1 VSDSPSHVRVLP
13 SGIVME
19 VAPGESLLAA
29 AQRQGLT
36 WPTLCGG
43 EASCRTC
50 YVVVEE
56 GGEHLPPPAELEQR
70 GIDDLARVV
79 RSGEGGRQ
87 IRLACQAVPFGDL
100 TVTRRGVRRTDVV
113 TETGGAL

>member
-1 VSDSPSHVRVLP
+1 MSEASPSQVRVLP
-13 SGIVME
+13 SGIVMA

-50 YVVVEE
+50 YVVVEA
-56 GGEHLPPPAELEQR
+56 GAEHLPPPSDLEQR
-70 GIDDLARVV
+70 GIDDIARIV
-79 RSGEGGRQ
+79 RTG
-87 IRLACQAVPFGDL
+87 IVRLACQAVPSGDL
-100 TVTRRGVRRTDVV
+100 TVTRRGVRRTSEII
-113 TETGGAL
+113 ETGGAL

>member
-1 VSDSPSHVRVLP
+1 
-13 SGIVME
+13 ME

-29 AQRQGLT
+29 ALRQGLT

-50 YVVVEE
+50 YIVVEE
-56 GGEHLPPPAELEQR
+56 GAEHLPPPAELEQR

-79 RSGEGGRQ
+79 RSGEV
-87 IRLACQAVPFGDL
+87 RLACQAVPFGDL

>member
-1 VSDSPSHVRVLP
+1 VSHEPSRVRVLP

-19 VAPGESLLAA
+19 AAAGESLLAA

-50 YVVVEE
+50 YVVVEA
-56 GGEHLPPPAELEQR
+56 GAEHLPPPSDLEQR

-79 RSGEGGRQ
+79 RAGE
-87 IRLACQAVPFGDL
+87 IRLACQAVPTGDL
-100 TVTRRGVRRTDVV
+100 TVTRRGVRRTREV
-113 TETGGAL
+113 TDTGGAL

>member
-1 VSDSPSHVRVLP
+1 VNERPFAVRVLP
-13 SGIVME
+13 SGIVMVVE
-19 VAPGESLLAA
+19 PGESLLVA
-29 AQRQGLT
+29 AQRQSLT

-56 GGEHLPPPAELEQR
+56 GAEHLPPPAELEQR

-79 RSGEGGRQ
+79 RSGE

-100 TVTRRGVRRTDVV
+100 TVTRRGVRRTAAV
-113 TETGGAL
+113 TQTGEAL

>member
-1 VSDSPSHVRVLP
+1 
-13 SGIVME
+13 MA

-43 EASCRTC
+43 KASCRTC

-56 GGEHLPPPAELEQR
+56 GAEHLPPPSDLEQR
-70 GIDDLARVV
+70 GIDDIARVV
-79 RSGEGGRQ
+79 RAGE
-87 IRLACQAVPFGDL
+87 IRLACQAVPNGDL
-100 TVTRRGVRRTDVV
+100 TVTRRGVRRTNDIPD
-113 TETGGAL
+113 TGGAL